1 MAKKRKNI
9 TKDRSLK
16 NKRNLSIYNL
26 ITFPKV
32 IKNEEI
38 DKKILTAEKKFINEM
53 NEKTGLDFKEVTIPK
68 CSNNFISNETI
79 YHIYKYMYDEY
90 KNLYEEAKK
99 EIKEFGEM
107 YGEEEDNELKLPFT
121 AQEVEEEK
129 DRYLK
134 ELQKI
139 LNILKNLKDS
149 KILYLEDIANFDIYL
164 FWDLSRVIM
173 RTIQTEAPT
182 LESEGFIKLLELSRK
197 YITEII
203 SLNELL
209 YNKNIATFGEKL
221 GELVANMAINIINTE
236 TDISE

>member
-32 IKNEEI
+32 IRNEEI
-38 DKKILTAEKKFINEM
+38 DKEILTAEKKFINKM
-53 NEKTGLDFKEVTIPK
+53 DEKTGLDFKEVTIPK
-68 CSNNFISNETI
+68 CSNNFISYETI
-79 YHIYKYMYDEY
+79 YHIYKYMYEEY
-90 KNLYEEAKK
+90 ENLYEEAKK
-99 EIKEFGEM
+99 EIKKFEEM
-107 YGEEEDNELKLPFT
+107 YDVEKDNGHILPFT

-129 DRYLK
+129 DRYLR

-139 LNILKNLKDS
+139 LNILKNLKNS
-149 KILYLEDIANFDIYL
+149 KILYLKDIANFDIYL
-164 FWDLSRVIM
+164 FWDFSRVIM
-173 RTIQTEAPT
+173 RTIQVEVPT
-182 LESEGFIKLLELSRK
+182 IEDGGFIKLLELSRK
-197 YITEII
+197 YITKII

-209 YNKNIATFGEKL
+209 YNKNIAVLGEKT
-221 GELVANMAINIINTE
+221 GKRVVNIAINIIKTE

>member
-1 MAKKRKNI
+1 
-9 TKDRSLK
+9 
-16 NKRNLSIYNL
+16 
-26 ITFPKV
+26 
-32 IKNEEI
+32 
-38 DKKILTAEKKFINEM
+38 
-53 NEKTGLDFKEVTIPK
+53 
-68 CSNNFISNETI
+68 
-79 YHIYKYMYDEY
+79 MYDEY

>member
-9 TKDRSLK
+9 TNDRSLK
-16 NKRNLSIYNL
+16 NKRNLSIYNI
-26 ITFPKV
+26 ITAPRVNRDK
-32 IKNEEI
+32 EI
-38 DKKILTAEKKFINEM
+38 DKEILATEKKFINEM
-53 NEKTGLDFKEVTIPK
+53 KKKTGLDFKEITIPK
-68 CSNNFISNETI
+68 CSNNFISNETL

-99 EIKEFGEM
+99 EIKEFGKI
-107 YGEEEDNELKLPFT
+107 YGVEEDNELKLPFT

-129 DRYLK
+129 DRYLR

-149 KILYLEDIANFDIYL
+149 KILYLEDLANFDIYL

-173 RTIQTEAPT
+173 RTIQAESPT
-182 LESEGFIKLLELSRK
+182 IEEEGLIKLLELSRK
-197 YITEII
+197 YVIKIV

-209 YNKNIATFGEKL
+209 YNKNIAVLGEKL
-221 GELVANMAINIINTE
+221 GKLVENIAINIIKQIFHNK
-236 TDISE
+236 

>member
-9 TKDRSLK
+9 TNDRSLK
-16 NKRNLSIYNL
+16 NKRNLSIYNI
-26 ITFPKV
+26 ITAPRVNRDK
-32 IKNEEI
+32 EI
-38 DKKILTAEKKFINEM
+38 DKEILATEKKFINEM
-53 NEKTGLDFKEVTIPK
+53 KKKTGLDFKEITIPK
-68 CSNNFISNETI
+68 CSNNFISNETL

-99 EIKEFGEM
+99 EIKEFGKI
-107 YGEEEDNELKLPFT
+107 YGVEEDNELKLPFT

-129 DRYLK
+129 DRYLR

-149 KILYLEDIANFDIYL
+149 EILYLEDLANFDIYL

-182 LESEGFIKLLELSRK
+182 IEEEGLIKLLELSRK
-197 YITEII
+197 YVIKIV

-209 YNKNIATFGEKL
+209 YNKNIAVLGEKL
-221 GELVANMAINIINTE
+221 GKLVENIAINIIKQIFHNK
-236 TDISE
+236 